1 MKTLFSCIGMLL
13 LSMLCSAQQ
22 IANADFEQWST
33 PPGATYEIPTGW
45 ASTND
50 ITGQLGILS
59 VTKST
64 NPVQNGQF
72 AVRIESLDLLGT
84 SAAGFIGK
92 VKVDFFNQTT
102 APGVAFTARPD
113 SLTGFFQYFPQG
125 NDEAGLLCL
134 LTKWT
139 PTGRDTIG
147 GAFVAYGIPT
157 PQWTRMSVPLNY
169 LNSSVP
175 DSLLLFFTASA
186 DVDNAIPGSVLFL
199 DNLAFKGGTVGL
211 MPISLHDHGF
221 QVHPNPADGFI
232 HVKNVKAGHYIQIIN
247 MQGRC
252 VLEKR
257 AERSE
262 FQIDTTDLP
271 EGMYLLKSGR
281 EIQKIMIKH

>member
-1 MKTLFSCIGMLL
+1 MKTLFSCIGMLI
-13 LSMLCSAQQ
+13 LSTLCSAQQ

-45 ASTND
+45 TSTND

-72 AVRIESLDLLGT
+72 AVRMESVDLFG
-84 SAAGFIGK
+84 SPGAGFIGK

-125 NDEAGLLCL
+125 NDEAGVLCL
-134 LTKWT
+134 LTKWGIG
-139 PTGRDTIG
+139 GRDTIG
-147 GAFVAYGIPT
+147 AAFVAYGTPT
-157 PQWTRMSVPLNY
+157 PQWTRMSVPLFY
-169 LNSSVP
+169 LQSTVP
-175 DSLLLFFTASA
+175 DSLLLLFTASA
-186 DVDNAIPGSVLFL
+186 NFDNAIPGSVLFL

-211 MPISLHDHGF
+211 MPISFHDHDF
-221 QVHPNPADGFI
+221 QVYPNPANTSI
-232 HVKNVKAGHYIQIIN
+232 QVRNVKAGNPIQIIN

-252 VLEKR
+252 VLETR
-257 AERSE
+257 AELSQ

-271 EGMYLLKSGR
+271 EGMYLVKSGS